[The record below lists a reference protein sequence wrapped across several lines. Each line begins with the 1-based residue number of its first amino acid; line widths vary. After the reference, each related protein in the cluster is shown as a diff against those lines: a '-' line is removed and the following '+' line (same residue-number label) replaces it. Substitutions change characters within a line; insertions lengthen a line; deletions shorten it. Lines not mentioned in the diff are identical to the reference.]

1 MKSSDI
7 ALHDIQ
13 PLMEVNEYSLYF
25 LVGYIALAMLF
36 LAVLVYILY
45 CLYKR
50 RKRVNIRKQY
60 KEAIESLNLDET
72 KKTAYMISSYGVFF
86 KDDSPQHQEIY
97 EDLTK
102 RLSQYKYKKNIE
114 AFDSETLE
122 CIQMYKGMLNV

>member
-13 PLMEVNEYSLYF
+13 PLMGVNEYSLYF
-25 LVGYIALAMLF
+25 LLGYIALAMLF
-36 LAVLVYILY
+36 LILLVYILFY
-45 CLYKR
+45 LYKK
-50 RKRVNIRKQY
+50 RKRVNVRKQY

-72 KKTAYMISSYGVFF
+72 KKAAYMISSYGVCF
-86 KDDSPQHQEIY
+86 KDDSAQHQETY
-97 EDLTK
+97 GDLIK

-122 CIQMYKGMLNV
+122 CIQIYKGMLNV